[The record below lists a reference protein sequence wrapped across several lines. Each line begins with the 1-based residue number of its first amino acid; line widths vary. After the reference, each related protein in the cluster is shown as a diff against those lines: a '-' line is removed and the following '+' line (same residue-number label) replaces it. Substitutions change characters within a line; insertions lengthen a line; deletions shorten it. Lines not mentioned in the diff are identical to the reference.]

1 VVPSRCRADVSAAV
15 EPRAVHKYTAL
26 AGRAAGADR
35 CWQVAVRLCQAK
47 FRDFLEHQVQ
57 SSRAKEAGAIRT
69 TSVRQ
74 MEVIDLRCKTL
85 TPSARLSGAARDHT
99 KLTRY

>member
-1 VVPSRCRADVSAAV
+1 MRSDKGDVKPPAAEVRA
-15 EPRAVHKYTAL
+15 EHKHTAL
-26 AGRAAGADR
+26 ARSTASADR

-85 TPSARLSGAARDHT
+85 TPSARLSEAACDHT